1 MELFTKNLMSSLL
14 VGVVTIIAGCFSV
27 ANVPND
33 WEQKYSTSSSKK
45 KSIVIGRI
53 LVPEPDYSVAARWLV
68 LQKIGENNYIER
80 NLQMKVESDG
90 WFSSSLELG
99 TYCLIS
105 YYDSN
110 SKDRIIINPPILPM
124 EIMERWKDI
133 TALFEVPDSSEA
145 TYIGTLVCNPYDKW
159 TIENESEAA
168 IYRLSKM
175 FPSYE
180 DQLMTK
186 LAVLETQR

>member
-1 MELFTKNLMSSLL
+1 MELFIKNLMSSLL

-27 ANVPND
+27 ANFQND
-33 WEQKYSTSSSKK
+33 WEQKYSTASSKK

-53 LVPEPDYSVAARWLV
+53 LVPEPDYSVAARWLI
-68 LQKIGENNYIER
+68 LQKIGENNNIER
-80 NLQMKVESDG
+80 KLQMKVESDG

-105 YYDSN
+105 YFDSN
-110 SKDRIIINPPILPM
+110 SKDRIIINPPIPM
-124 EIMERWKDI
+124 EIMERRKEI

-145 TYIGTLVCNPYDKW
+145 TYIGTLVCNIYDKW

-180 DQLMTK
+180 DQLITK